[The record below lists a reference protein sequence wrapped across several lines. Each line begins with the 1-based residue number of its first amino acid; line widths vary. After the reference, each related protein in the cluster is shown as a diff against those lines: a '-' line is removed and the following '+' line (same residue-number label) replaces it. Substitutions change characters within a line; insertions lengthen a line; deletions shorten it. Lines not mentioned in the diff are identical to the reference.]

1 MLPYFYANGVH
12 QVTSGVD
19 CTLVFTSTRPTF
31 QDGSVVDV
39 PVTEPQVMVSLSPQ
53 SAKDLMLLLKG
64 SIDSYESSF
73 GPLRSP
79 FSDGLLQ
86 G

>member
-19 CTLVFTSTRPTF
+19 CTLVFTSTRPAF
-31 QDGSVVDV
+31 QDGVVAEV
-39 PVTEPQVMVSLSPQ
+39 PVTEPQVIVSLSPQ
-53 SAKDLMLLLKG
+53 STKDLMLLLRG
-64 SIDSYESSF
+64 AIDSYEATF

>member
-19 CTLVFTSTRPTF
+19 CTLVFTSTRPAL
-31 QDGSVVDV
+31 QDGVVGDV

-53 SAKDLMLLLKG
+53 SAKDLMLLLRE
-64 SIDSYESSF
+64 SINAYESAF
-73 GPLRSP
+73 GPVRSP